1 MKKIYLFF
9 NILLLFSF
17 YKLTAQKYSGYKVI
31 YKLKHDTLHFQPNSN
46 ATMEKM
52 EKESDKFA
60 EDLEFILIFNTN
72 ESLYAIEKPLKPDDM
87 NPMVYT
93 LGLLQGYLDTIHQ
106 YKNSRI
112 KLTRI
117 KNKGKYVWEQ
127 DTIFGHRTWKITN
140 ETGKLGNYTVIK
152 AIAGKNITAWFTP
165 DIPVPFGPDGEG
177 GLPGL
182 ILKIQLGRRIIYAN
196 KIIPLKEPIK
206 IPEPKGKRVS
216 AQEMREKRMKEFA

>member
-1 MKKIYLFF
+1 MKKILLII
-9 NILLLFSF
+9 ILLSNLS
-17 YKLTAQKYSGYKVI
+17 YSQNFAYKVI
-31 YKLKHDTLHFQPNSN
+31 YKIAHDTISNDILLSNDPISVNSDN
-46 ATMEKM
+46 
-52 EKESDKFA
+52 FA
-60 EDLEFILIFNTN
+60 ETLESFLLFNSKKSIYLMDKPMRN
-72 ESLYAIEKPLKPDDM
+72 EDTDVTI
-87 NPMVYT
+87 YT
-93 LGLLQGYLDTIHQ
+93 LGLLQIYLDTIFQ
-106 YKNSRI
+106 LRDKRI
-112 KLTRI
+112 KLLRVRDE
-117 KNKGKYVWEQ
+117 KKYLWEK
-127 DTIFGHRTWKITN
+127 DTIIGRRTWKITN

-165 DIPVPFGPDGEG
+165 DIPVPFGPYGEG